1 MTLTAVRCLEIRNTR
16 TKTNQVERDTEERR
30 WSEKNRTRLHARIRE
45 GERDKV
51 LCCISL
57 TDRGKGYREEKQTE
71 DSSKAKKQSIPTL
84 LLFLHIFY
92 TKSKEREK
100 KDSRPLAQGYRA
112 TTNVLRLLRRR
123 RQCSLFKFFYS
134 PLRSHEFTARKFEAG
149 RKFGVAWCCRTLFH
163 LSLLS
168 NCKFRCAIFE
178 AV

>member
-1 MTLTAVRCLEIRNTR
+1 MTLTAFRCLEIRNTR

-30 WSEKNRTRLHARIRE
+30 WSEKNRTRLHARMRE

-123 RQCSLFKFFYS
+123 RQCSLS
-134 PLRSHEFTARKFEAG
+134 SVPGGSVH
-149 RKFGVAWCCRTLFH
+149 
-163 LSLLS
+163 
-168 NCKFRCAIFE
+168 
-178 AV
+178 